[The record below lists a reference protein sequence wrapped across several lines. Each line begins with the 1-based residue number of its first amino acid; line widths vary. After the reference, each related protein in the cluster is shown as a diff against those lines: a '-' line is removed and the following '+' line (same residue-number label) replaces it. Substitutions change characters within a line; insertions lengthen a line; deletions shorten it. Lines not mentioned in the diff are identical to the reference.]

1 MKDTQNKHWANDKSK
16 FGLKMLQKMGWKG
29 EGLGKNQDGLKTH
42 VKVTKRSNQLGL
54 GTEDTGSNN
63 DRIDAYAGLKSW
75 QRTTSNFSDVLASLN
90 QTQSE
95 EVKKMKKHK
104 KKKKKK
110 SSKKSGDNDVAAD
123 KSTSGTSFRNIFRKR
138 ELKNKDISS
147 MNSKD
152 IALILGTAAKSST
165 SPKKK
170 KRKKEEV
177 LNEED
182 DNNSGNKSSST
193 SSSDDDDDSSNN
205 SNGKKRKK
213 KKHKKEKKAKKQ
225 KKEKKRKKKKSKE

>member
-123 KSTSGTSFRNIFRKR
+123 KSTYGTSFRNIFRKR

-177 LNEED
+177 LNNEED
-182 DNNSGNKSSST
+182 D
-193 SSSDDDDDSSNN
+193 NN

>member
-138 ELKNKDISS
+138 ELKNKDIRVSFH
-147 MNSKD
+147 
-152 IALILGTAAKSST
+152 IF
-165 SPKKK
+165 
-170 KRKKEEV
+170 
-177 LNEED
+177 
-182 DNNSGNKSSST
+182 
-193 SSSDDDDDSSNN
+193 
-205 SNGKKRKK
+205 
-213 KKHKKEKKAKKQ
+213 
-225 KKEKKRKKKKSKE
+225 